1 MVVKSVII
9 KCYQVIM
16 YFLVF
21 ILLRMLDQFD
31 PA

>member
-1 MVVKSVII
+1 MTIELILLSFNA
-9 KCYQVIM
+9 